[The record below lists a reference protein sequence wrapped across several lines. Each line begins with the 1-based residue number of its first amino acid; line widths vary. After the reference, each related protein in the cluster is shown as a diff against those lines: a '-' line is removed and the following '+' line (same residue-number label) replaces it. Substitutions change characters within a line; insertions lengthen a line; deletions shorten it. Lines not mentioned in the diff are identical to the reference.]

1 MAPDREAQFLA
12 SLAVAAA
19 EAYLGGRS
27 NAYALGEEADRIA
40 CRVLVV
46 SRASADVPDALSN
59 AYALGEEADRIA
71 CRVLVVS
78 SASADVPDALRLL
91 VVAMRRTSV
100 ALGAQQARWSE
111 VMAALCKLVRHEA
124 VVIK

>member
-19 EAYLGGRS
+19 EAYLGGR
-27 NAYALGEEADRIA
+27 A
-40 CRVLVV
+40 
-46 SRASADVPDALSN
+46 N

-91 VVAMRRTSV
+91 VVVMRRTSV
-100 ALGAQQARWSE
+100 ALGARQERWAE
-111 VMAALCKLVRHEA
+111 VMAALTKVVRHEA
-124 VVIK
+124 VVLT